1 MLIYAN
7 FLVQKSGKR
16 DKKKPVAIF
25 VVACTNM
32 RTSVIGSQLFTSK
45 ERNMKSHLFHPS
57 SVEGTNPYQLPNSV
71 RKANDTQ

>member
-1 MLIYAN
+1 MLTSLYKN
-7 FLVQKSGKR
+7 QEKET
-16 DKKKPVAIF
+16 KKPVAIF

-45 ERNMKSHLFHPS
+45 ERNMKSHLFYPS
-57 SVEGTNPYQLPNSV
+57 PVEGTNPYQLPNSV